1 MKPLERTA
9 TAWLR
14 PSTELWE
21 GDATCIGLRFLWNGN
36 KDLQDLHTWGAN
48 SRLLQQMQRLK
59 EKFHY
64 EYMWRFSCPC
74 TTGSKFWVPLTSLQV
89 VHNRW
94 QYWSGSYPEL
104 EILHTIF
111 SPSLF
116 RAFQTLLHQLDSGE
130 NSVLKVEFNQGG
142 FGSFCQGFRVQWLTR
157 AQQQNFT
164 SCLALER
171 QHALQ
176 GKPFRVLV
184 RLHFTRKWWNLR
196 DRWISLNFHLPYI
209 FHQEFL
215 NKVFCQVTGIA
226 EKFFIEFII
235 HSCDVGKRF
244 LFSFSKER
252 WCTTKARE
260 ARKKNQLENQ

>member
-1 MKPLERTA
+1 
-9 TAWLR
+9 
-14 PSTELWE
+14 
-21 GDATCIGLRFLWNGN
+21 
-36 KDLQDLHTWGAN
+36 
-48 SRLLQQMQRLK
+48 
-59 EKFHY
+59 
-64 EYMWRFSCPC
+64 MWRFSCPC
-74 TTGSKFWVPLTSLQV
+74 TTGSKFRDLLTSLQV

-116 RAFQTLLHQLDSGE
+116 RAFQALLYQLDSSE
-130 NSVLKVEFNQGG
+130 NSVLKVKSNQGG
-142 FGSFCQGFRVQWLTR
+142 FGSFCQGFRVRWLTR

-184 RLHFTRKWWNLR
+184 RLHFTRKWWHLR
-196 DRWISLNFHLPYI
+196 DRWIFLNFHLPYI

-260 ARKKNQLENQ
+260 ARKKNGKEKWKINSRGPLMKSQWLCNILIGHLWTLCCSSRAMWERTGPASALYICADESDSFWKSLKQH